1 MKTILPKDFMAW
13 DNGGPWG
20 KAKPSAKPTSKA
32 GGQKPVGQNPVGS
45 GTSHGPRGP
54 QPELEDVVNQMA
66 ERLRGYWRQGN
77 MGSGGNAG
85 GRGNA
90 EGPSLPP
97 ILLQW
102 RWILLALAGLWLA
115 SGLYINGPGTQGV
128 VTTFGAFS
136 HTSEEGLRYRLPW
149 PLQAVQQVNVSQVR
163 QVTIGD
169 LTNTDSLL
177 PVGAEMLASSRQDQ
191 GLMLTGDGNIVDLAF
206 TVQWRI
212 ADPMKY
218 LFNVADVE
226 NTVVEVGESAM
237 REVVGGYR
245 FDEAIQ
251 GERRALISSYVKQHL
266 QALLDYYNAGVQIT
280 SVNLQQVLP
289 PSAVLDAARDVQT
302 AEADRER
309 MINEAQAYAN
319 QIVPVARGAAAQ
331 LVQQAEGYR
340 TAVVAEAEGDA
351 ARFNAQVGAYQANP
365 GVVRDRLYY
374 ATMERV
380 MAPLPKVV
388 STNKNGGNVLPF
400 LPLQNLLPVNQP
412 AAPQPATGA
421 R

>member
-1 MKTILPKDFMAW
+1 MKTILPKVALAW

-20 KAKPSAKPTSKA
+20 KAKPTAKPTNKA
-32 GGQKPVGQNPVGS
+32 SGQKPVGQNPVGS
-45 GTSHGPRGP
+45 GTSQGPRGP

-66 ERLRGYWRQGN
+66 ERLRGYWRAGQGGQN
-77 MGSGGNAG
+77 
-85 GRGNA
+85 RGN
-90 EGPSLPP
+90 GGGQGIPP
-97 ILLQW
+97 IFFQW
-102 RWILLALAGLWLA
+102 RLILLGLAGLWLA

-136 HTSEEGLRYRLPW
+136 HASEEGLRYRLPW
-149 PLQAVQQVNVSQVR
+149 PVQAVQQVNVSQVR

-177 PVGAEMLASSRQDQ
+177 PVGEAMMVGSSRQDQ

-237 REVVGGYR
+237 REVIGQYR
-245 FDEAIQ
+245 FEEAIQ
-251 GERRALISSYVKQHL
+251 GERRALISSFVKQHL

-380 MAPLPKVV
+380 LAPLPKVV
-388 STNKNGGNVLPF
+388 STNKDGGNVLPF
-400 LPLQNLLPVNQP
+400 LPLQNLLPASQP
-412 AAPQPATGA
+412 TVLQPATGA

>member
-1 MKTILPKDFMAW
+1 MKTILPKVVLAW

-20 KAKPSAKPTSKA
+20 KAKPTAKPTNKA
-32 GGQKPVGQNPVGS
+32 SGQKPVGE
-45 GTSHGPRGP
+45 GTSQGPRGP

-66 ERLRGYWRQGN
+66 ERLRGYWRAGQGGQN
-77 MGSGGNAG
+77 
-85 GRGNA
+85 RGN
-90 EGPSLPP
+90 GGGQGIPP
-97 ILLQW
+97 IFFQW
-102 RWILLALAGLWLA
+102 RLILLGLAGLWLA

-136 HTSEEGLRYRLPW
+136 HASEEGLRYRLPW
-149 PLQAVQQVNVSQVR
+149 PVQAVEQVNVSQVR

-169 LTNTDSLL
+169 LTSADNMPLEGL
-177 PVGAEMLASSRQDQ
+177 GSRQDQ

-237 REVVGGYR
+237 REVIGQYR
-245 FDEAIQ
+245 FEEAIQ
-251 GERRALISSYVKQHL
+251 GERRALISSFVKQHL

-380 MAPLPKVV
+380 LAPLPKVV
-388 STNKNGGNVLPF
+388 STNKDGGNVLPF
-400 LPLQNLLPVNQP
+400 LPLQNLLPASQ
-412 AAPQPATGA
+412 AAATQPATGA

>member
-1 MKTILPKDFMAW
+1 MKTILPKVALAW
-13 DNGGPWG
+13 NNDGPWG
-20 KAKPSAKPTSKA
+20 KAKPTAKPTNKA
-32 GGQKPVGQNPVGS
+32 SGPRPVGD
-45 GTSHGPRGP
+45 GTSQGPRGP
-54 QPELEDVVNQMA
+54 QPDLEDVVNQMA
-66 ERLRGYWRQGN
+66 ERLRGYWRSGN
-77 MGSGGNAG
+77 GGGGGGNGG

-90 EGPSLPP
+90 EGPSFPP

-149 PLQAVQQVNVSQVR
+149 PMQAVQQVNVSQVR

-177 PVGAEMLASSRQDQ
+177 PMTEMAMTGSSRQDQ

-245 FDEAIQ
+245 FEEAIQ

-380 MAPLPKVV
+380 LAPLPKVV
-388 STNKNGGNVLPF
+388 STNKDGGNVLPF
-400 LPLQNLLPVNQP
+400 LPLQNLLPANQP
-412 AAPQPATGA
+412 AVLQPATGA